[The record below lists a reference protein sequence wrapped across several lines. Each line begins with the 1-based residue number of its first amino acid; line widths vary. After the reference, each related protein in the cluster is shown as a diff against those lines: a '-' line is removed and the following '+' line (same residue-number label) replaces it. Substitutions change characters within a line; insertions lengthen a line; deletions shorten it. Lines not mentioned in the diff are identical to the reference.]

1 MSAPSP
7 GRPSDKHR
15 VTTGRRSKLALP
27 LLARNRHAAMS
38 DLSLL
43 LGPARRRLRVRREF
57 APLTPRPRAFIG
69 SFASLMAFKLCTC
82 MSDIGISRTFIDA
95 FASSAPTIDIDQPS
109 GPEREQNAFGGLTVE
124 GDSHD

>member
-1 MSAPSP
+1 MCCGDQLNPP
-7 GRPSDKHR
+7 PDPDIGPDD
-15 VTTGRRSKLALP
+15 GP
-27 LLARNRHAAMS
+27 LVA
-38 DLSLL
+38 
-43 LGPARRRLRVRREF
+43 LGPARRGLRVRREF

-95 FASSAPTIDIDQPS
+95 FASSAPTVDIDQPS